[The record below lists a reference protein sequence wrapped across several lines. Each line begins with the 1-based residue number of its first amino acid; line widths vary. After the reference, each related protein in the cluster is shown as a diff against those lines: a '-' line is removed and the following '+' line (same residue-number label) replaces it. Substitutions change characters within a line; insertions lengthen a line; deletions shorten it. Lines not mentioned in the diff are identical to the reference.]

1 MESPQALATSPTND
15 TPDSGTGGI
24 GIGTA
29 ALAGRPPRRDN
40 LLRTLT
46 RQRLAVAG
54 GTIVLLFALMAL
66 FGPFLAPYD
75 PLDQDVPNRLGAPSW
90 SHWMGTDEFG
100 RDVFSRLL
108 SGAGISFQ
116 VGVVSVGLSG
126 IVGVVFGLIAG
137 YFRGRADAGISLVM
151 DVIFAFPT
159 ILLALS
165 LVAVLGSS
173 LTNVMLAIGIVN
185 APTFYRVVRGSVL
198 SVRQSQYVE
207 AAVSLG
213 TPATT
218 IMRRHIFPNITAP
231 LIVHAS
237 LNFAAAVLAE
247 AALSYLGLGNRPPS
261 PSWGLMVSSA
271 YGFLE
276 QAPWATICPGVAIAL
291 IVLGFNLLGDGLR
304 DALDPRL
311 RGR

>member
-1 MESPQALATSPTND
+1 MESPQALAGSPTND
-15 TPDSGTGGI
+15 TPNT

-40 LLRTLT
+40 LLRILT
-46 RQRLAVAG
+46 RQRLAVVG
-54 GTIVLLFALMAL
+54 GTIVLLFAVMAL
-66 FGPFLAPYD
+66 IGPLIAPYD
-75 PLDQDVPNRLGAPSW
+75 PLDQDIPNRLADPGW

-100 RDVFSRLL
+100 RDVLSRLL

-137 YFRGRADAGISLVM
+137 YFRGRADAGISLIM

-159 ILLALS
+159 ILLAIA

-213 TPATT
+213 TPVPT

-276 QAPWATICPGVAIAL
+276 QAPWATLFPGIAIAL

>member
-1 MESPQALATSPTND
+1 MEAQQD
-15 TPDSGTGGI
+15 
-24 GIGTA
+24 IGTLAAEGPGLGAA

-40 LLRTLT
+40 LLRTLA
-46 RQRLAVAG
+46 RQRLAVVG
-54 GTIVLLFALMAL
+54 GTIVALFAVVAVI
-66 FGPFLAPYD
+66 GPFIAPYD
-75 PLDQDVPNRLGAPSW
+75 PLHQDVPDRLMAPSW
-90 SHWMGTDEFG
+90 AHWMGTDEFG

-108 SGAGISFQ
+108 SGAIISFQ

-126 IVGVVFGLIAG
+126 AIGVVFGLIAG
-137 YFRGRADAGISLVM
+137 YFRGKADAAISLVM

-159 ILLALS
+159 ILLAIA

-213 TPATT
+213 TPVAT

-237 LNFAAAVLAE
+237 LNFAAAVLSE

-271 YGFLE
+271 YGFLD
-276 QAPWATICPGVAIAL
+276 QAPWATLFPGIAIAL

>member
-1 MESPQALATSPTND
+1 MESPQSLAISPTND
-15 TPDSGTGGI
+15 LPDPDI
-24 GIGTA
+24 GSIGSA
-29 ALAGRPPRRDN
+29 GLAGRPPRRDN
-40 LLRTLT
+40 LLRTLG

-54 GTIVLLFALMAL
+54 GTIVVLFALMAL

-75 PLDQDVPNRLGAPSW
+75 PLDQDVPNRLAAPGW

-198 SVRQSQYVE
+198 SVRQSLYVE
-207 AAVSLG
+207 AAVSVG
-213 TPATT
+213 TPVAT

-276 QAPWATICPGVAIAL
+276 QAPWATLFPGIAIAL

>member
-1 MESPQALATSPTND
+1 MDSQQIVISSATSE
-15 TPDSGTGGI
+15 S

-46 RQRLAVAG
+46 RQRLAVVG
-54 GTIVLLFALMAL
+54 GIIVGLFAIIAVI
-66 FGPFLAPYD
+66 GPFIAPYD
-75 PLDQDVPNRLGAPSW
+75 PLDQDVPNRLASPSW

-108 SGAGISFQ
+108 SGAIISFQ

-126 IVGVVFGLIAG
+126 IVGVLFGLIAG

-159 ILLALS
+159 ILLAIA

-213 TPATT
+213 TPVPT

-276 QAPWATICPGVAIAL
+276 QAPWATLFPGIAIAL

>member
-1 MESPQALATSPTND
+1 VLFF
-15 TPDSGTGGI
+15 
-24 GIGTA
+24 
-29 ALAGRPPRRDN
+29 
-40 LLRTLT
+40 
-46 RQRLAVAG
+46 AV
-54 GTIVLLFALMAL
+54 ISVI
-66 FGPFLAPYD
+66 GPFIAPYD
-75 PLDQDVPNRLGAPSW
+75 PLKQEIPNRLVGPSW

-100 RDVFSRLL
+100 RDVLSRLL
-108 SGAGISFQ
+108 AGANISFR
-116 VGVVSVGLSG
+116 VGVVSVG
-126 IVGVVFGLIAG
+126 VAGVIGVLFGLIAG
-137 YFRGRADAGISLVM
+137 YFRGKADAAISLVM

-159 ILLALS
+159 ILLAIA

-173 LTNVMLAIGIVN
+173 LTNVMLAIGLVN
-185 APTFYRVVRGSVL
+185 APTFFRVVRGSVL
-198 SVRQSQYVE
+198 SVRQSLYVE
-207 AAVSLG
+207 SAVSIG
-213 TPATT
+213 TPVVS

-271 YGFLE
+271 YGFLN
-276 QAPWATICPGVAIAL
+276 QAWWATLFPGIAIAL

>member
-1 MESPQALATSPTND
+1 MEAQQAAATSAGNA
-15 TPDSGTGGI
+15 S

-29 ALAGRPPRRDN
+29 AMAGRPPRRDG

-54 GTIVLLFALMAL
+54 GAIVLFFALISL
-66 FGPFLAPYD
+66 LGPFIAPYE
-75 PLDQDVPNRLGAPSW
+75 PLRQDVPNRLAPPSW
-90 SHWMGTDEFG
+90 DHWMGTDGFG
-100 RDVFSRLL
+100 RDILSRLL
-108 SGAGISFQ
+108 AGANISFR
-116 VGVVSVGLSG
+116 VGVVA
-126 IVGVVFGLIAG
+126 VGVAGIIGLVFGLIAG
-137 YFRGRADAGISLVM
+137 YFRGKVDALISLVM

-159 ILLALS
+159 ILLALA

-173 LTNVMLAIGIVN
+173 LTNVMLAIGLVN
-185 APTFYRVVRGSVL
+185 APTFFRVVRGSVL
-198 SVRQSQYVE
+198 SVRQSLYVE
-207 AAVSLG
+207 SAVSIG
-213 TPATT
+213 TPTRT
-218 IMRRHIFPNITAP
+218 IMQRHIFPNITAP

-261 PSWGLMVSSA
+261 PSWGLMVSES
-271 YGFLE
+271 YGLLN
-276 QAPWATICPGVAIAL
+276 QAWWATLFPGVAIAL

>member
-1 MESPQALATSPTND
+1 MDANSPTL
-15 TPDSGTGGI
+15 TSTATEGI
-24 GIGTA
+24 GAA
-29 ALAGRPPRRDN
+29 ALAARPPRRES
-40 LLRTLT
+40 LLHTLT
-46 RQRLAVAG
+46 RQRLAVVG
-54 GTIVLLFALMAL
+54 GIIVGLFALMSL
-66 FGPFLAPYD
+66 LGPLLAPYD
-75 PLDQDVPNRLGAPSW
+75 PLKQQIPDRLTAPSW
-90 SHWMGTDEFG
+90 QHWMGTDEFG

-108 SGAGISFQ
+108 NGAHISFQ
-116 VGVVSVGLSG
+116 VGVVAVGLAG
-126 IVGVVFGLIAG
+126 VVGVVFGLIAG
-137 YFRGRADAGISLVM
+137 YFRGRIDALISLVM

-159 ILLALS
+159 ILLAIA

-198 SVRQSQYVE
+198 SVRQSVYVE

-213 TPATT
+213 TPVPT

-237 LNFAAAVLAE
+237 LNFAAAVLSE

-276 QAPWATICPGVAIAL
+276 QAPWATLFPGIAIAL

>member
-1 MESPQALATSPTND
+1 MDANSPTLASAD
-15 TPDSGTGGI
+15 TSGI
-24 GIGTA
+24 GEA
-29 ALAGRPPRRDN
+29 ALAARPPRRET

-54 GTIVLLFALMAL
+54 GLIVGLFALMSVL
-66 FGPFLAPYD
+66 GPLLAPYD
-75 PLDQDVPNRLGAPSW
+75 PLKQQIPDRLKAPSW
-90 SHWMGTDEFG
+90 QHWMGTDEFG

-108 SGAGISFQ
+108 DGAHISFQ
-116 VGVVSVGLSG
+116 VGVVSVGLAG

-137 YFRGRADAGISLVM
+137 YFRGRIDSLISLVM
-151 DVIFAFPT
+151 DVVFAFPT
-159 ILLALS
+159 ILLAIA

-185 APTFYRVVRGSVL
+185 APTFYRVVRSSVL
-198 SVRQSQYVE
+198 SVRQSVYVE

-213 TPATT
+213 TPVPT

-237 LNFAAAVLAE
+237 LNFAAAVLSE

-276 QAPWATICPGVAIAL
+276 QAPWATLFPGIAIAL

>member
-1 MESPQALATSPTND
+1 MEQQATVDPVATSRAIRDAAND
-15 TPDSGTGGI
+15 
-24 GIGTA
+24 
-29 ALAGRPPRRDN
+29 AGPPQRDG

-46 RQRLAVAG
+46 HQRLAVVG
-54 GTIVLLFALMAL
+54 GIIVGFFAIIAL
-66 FGPFLAPYD
+66 IGPFIAPYD
-75 PLDQDVPNRLGAPSW
+75 PLDQDVPSRLAAPSL

-100 RDVFSRLL
+100 RDILSRLL
-108 SGAGISFQ
+108 SGAIISFQ

-126 IVGVVFGLIAG
+126 IIGVLFGLVAG
-137 YFRGRADAGISLVM
+137 YFRGRADAGISLIM

-159 ILLALS
+159 ILLAIA

-213 TPATT
+213 TPVPT

-271 YGFLE
+271 YGFLD
-276 QAPWATICPGVAIAL
+276 QAPWATLFPGIAIAL

>member
-1 MESPQALATSPTND
+1 MEAQQD
-15 TPDSGTGGI
+15 
-24 GIGTA
+24 IGTLAAEGPGLGAA

-46 RQRLAVAG
+46 RQRLAVVG
-54 GTIVLLFALMAL
+54 GTIVILFAVVAVI
-66 FGPFLAPYD
+66 GPFIAPYD
-75 PLDQDVPNRLGAPSW
+75 PLHQDVPDRLMAPSW
-90 SHWMGTDEFG
+90 AHWMGTDEFG

-108 SGAGISFQ
+108 SGAIISFQ

-126 IVGVVFGLIAG
+126 AIGVVFGLIAG
-137 YFRGRADAGISLVM
+137 YFRGKADAAISLVM

-159 ILLALS
+159 ILLAIA

-213 TPATT
+213 TPVAT

-237 LNFAAAVLAE
+237 LNFAAAVLSE

-271 YGFLE
+271 YGFLD
-276 QAPWATICPGVAIAL
+276 QAPWATLFPGIAIAL

>member
-1 MESPQALATSPTND
+1 MD
-15 TPDSGTGGI
+15 TPAQTGTAAASGGLAPDATGI
-24 GIGTA
+24 GSS
-29 ALAGRPPRRDN
+29 ALAGRPPRRDG
-40 LLRTLT
+40 LLRTLGK
-46 RQRLAVAG
+46 QRLAVVG
-54 GTIVLLFALMAL
+54 GTIVGVFAVMAL
-66 FGPFLAPYD
+66 LGPFVAPYD
-75 PLDQDVPNRLGAPSW
+75 PLDQDIPNRLTAPSW
-90 SHWMGTDEFG
+90 SHLMGTDEFG
-100 RDVFSRLL
+100 RDIFSRLL
-108 SGAGISFQ
+108 SGAIISFQ

-126 IVGVVFGLIAG
+126 VIGVLFGLVAG
-137 YFRGRADAGISLVM
+137 YFRGKADALISLVM

-159 ILLALS
+159 ILLAIA
-165 LVAVLGSS
+165 LVTVLGSS

-198 SVRQSQYVE
+198 SVRSAQYVE

-213 TPATT
+213 TPAAT

-271 YGFLE
+271 YGFLD
-276 QAPWATICPGVAIAL
+276 QAPWATLFPGIAIAL